1 MKTCTRKLSIF
12 VGTEEDADALAKSA
26 SPYFPAAVRTGKD
39 GNLWMDNPE
48 RVLFAVERGGFFGN
62 AVHGLRGYEL
72 L

>member
-1 MKTCTRKLSIF
+1 MSEQLSIF
-12 VGTEEDADALAKSA
+12 VGTEEEADALAKSA

-62 AVHGLRGYEL
+62 TVFNLRGYEL